1 MSMTL
6 FDRGAAR
13 QPHPWP
19 YDLSNEGP
27 SFAVIGLGV
36 VSLFVVVSVTIYQGT
51 LYSGAGA
58 HDVGGAAA
66 FAGLLL
72 IALLLMGA
80 ASLYRWGFRRRAVAV
95 VAGAAGVLGLGF
107 AVLSA
112 VVGTDG
118 WLACVLSVVVCLL
131 PTIVLAAWA
140 TALARY
146 LPMWWSGWGLPG
158 RSQGAGAEGGD

>member
-1 MSMTL
+1 MTL

-19 YDLSNEGP
+19 YDLNREGP
-27 SFAVIGLGV
+27 LFAVIALGI
-36 VSLFVVVSVTIYQGT
+36 VSLSVVISVTVYQGS
-51 LYSGAGA
+51 LYSNAGA

-80 ASLYRWGFRRRAVAV
+80 ASLYRWGFRRQAVGV
-95 VAGAAGVLGLGF
+95 LAGAAGVLSLAF

-112 VVGTDG
+112 VVGTGG
-118 WLACVLSVVVCLL
+118 WLACVLSAIVGLL
-131 PTIVLAAWA
+131 PLIVLATWA

-146 LPMWWSGWGLPG
+146 LPMWWSGWGLPEQSG
-158 RSQGAGAEGGD
+158 KVESAD